1 MGMTSLEVVKSAIHF
16 QSPDRLPM
24 RFESLGINDTHSV
37 GTNAIAPGDHVGRE
51 TYDEWHCLWRRT
63 EMANMGQVKGNPL
76 ADWEAIETYRW
87 PDPDDPAYYEGMEGR
102 FAGAGTKYVM
112 TGFFMLLFE
121 RMHTLRGMGNVLT
134 ELYTDPGRMA
144 FLADRIVAFDLA
156 VIRNIG
162 ERFPGRIH
170 GFSFTDDWGTELAT
184 FISPRM
190 WCDFFQPRYARLFEA
205 AHAQGWD
212 VWMHTCGR
220 VNEIIE
226 PLIEIG
232 LDCINLQQ
240 PRALGIV
247 EIANFRRFV
256 MADIPGLIEG
266 AHAGAGLGDEFL
278 RHVER
283 TRLLVHMMDICPPT
297 GGPADDYRAIR
308 GELAQYSPALAE
320 KPEIV
325 VANKMDLTDADKHV
339 AAFREA
345 IGKDVIAIS
354 AVTGKGLASLTEAIW
369 QELHPPQ

>member
-16 QSPDRLPM
+16 RKPDRLPM

-37 GTNAIAPGDHVGRE
+37 STNAIGTGDHSRRQV
-51 TYDEWHCLWRRT
+51 YDEWHCLWVRT
-63 EMANMGQVKGNPL
+63 EMANMGQVKGSPL
-76 ADWEAIETYRW
+76 ADWEAIKTYSW
-87 PDPDDPAYYEGMEGR
+87 PDPHDPAYYEGMEGR

-112 TGFFMLLFE
+112 TGIFMLLFE

-134 ELYTDPGRMA
+134 ELHTDPGRMA

-170 GFSFTDDWGTELAT
+170 GFSFTDDWGTGLAT

-226 PLIEIG
+226 PLIEVG

-247 EIANFRRFV
+247 EIGRRF
-256 MADIPGLIEG
+256 AGSICFESLCDIQATLPFKGREEIRQE
-266 AHAGAGLGDEFL
+266 A
-278 RHVER
+278 
-283 TRLLVHMMDICPPT
+283 RLLLEHWATPE
-297 GGPADDYRAIR
+297 GGFVLSDYGDGDAI
-308 GELAQYSPALAE
+308 GVPLWKKEAMLE
-320 KPEIV
+320 
-325 VANKMDLTDADKHV
+325 
-339 AAFREA
+339 AFREFDRW
-345 IGKDVIAIS
+345 G
-354 AVTGKGLASLTEAIW
+354 
-369 QELHPPQ
+369 